1 MTSARALS
9 VPELPRILAIAAIV
23 VMAAVAGL
31 KASWLV
37 LFSLLAA
44 VGSLVLLRHLEL
56 LLFAIVF
63 AALLVPLEISTGTEV
78 ALNASAFLVPVGAVL
93 WLVAMTGKRTVAL
106 AASRLNRPLLAFLLA
121 GLFSLLIGNVLWDP
135 AVPRASSFILVQLA
149 QWAIVVFSA
158 AALLL
163 TGNLIKEERR
173 LRQLTFF
180 LLLTGGALTFLY
192 VTPSLATVVQLHR
205 VITVAFIRAPFWVL
219 LAALAGGQLLFNR
232 QLTAP
237 WRFVCIVV
245 IASTLVFCFLRQFEV
260 LSNWIG
266 VVTALAMLAWLR
278 WPRLRL
284 PVIGVILLLLATGFL
299 LPTIY
304 EFAGGE
310 AEWNESG
317 GSRLVLIGRVLEM
330 TWKNNPITGLGPA
343 AYRPYG
349 FIEPLKYFRALWFEP
364 RISSHNNYVDLF
376 AHFGLVGL
384 VLFFWFV
391 YEVAR
396 LGLKLRARFTSGFR
410 AGYVNGILAAGVGSL
425 IIMLLADWILPFV
438 YNIGFPGFQASV
450 LVWLFTGGLVALE
463 QIAEKEGS
471 DG

>member
-1 MTSARALS
+1 MTSARALLT
-9 VPELPRILAIAAIV
+9 PESLRILAIVATV
-23 VMAAVAGL
+23 VLAAVAGL
-31 KASWLV
+31 RASWLV

-44 VGSLVLLRHLEL
+44 VGSLVLLRYLEL
-56 LLFAIVF
+56 LLFALVF
-63 AALLVPLEISTGTEV
+63 TALSLPLEISTGTEV
-78 ALNASAFLVPVGAVL
+78 ALNVAAILVPAASVL
-93 WLVAMTGKRTVAL
+93 WFVAMMVRRQLSL
-106 AASRLNRPLLAFLLA
+106 APSRLNRPLFFFLLA

-149 QWAIVVFSA
+149 QWAIVAFSA

-163 TGNLIKEERR
+163 TGNLIAEERR
-173 LRQLTFF
+173 LWQLTFF
-180 LLLTGGALTFLY
+180 FLLAGGILALIY
-192 VTPSLATVVQLHR
+192 VTPSLDATVQIR
-205 VITVAFIRAPFWVL
+205 RFATVAFIRAPLWILF
-219 LAALAGGQLLFNR
+219 AALAGGQLLFNH

-237 WRFVCIVV
+237 WRLVCIMV
-245 IASTLVFCFLRQFEV
+245 IASTLVFCFLREFEV

-266 VVTALAMLAWLR
+266 VVTVLAMLAWLR

-284 PVIGVILLLLATGFL
+284 PVISVIVLLLVSGFL

-317 GSRLVLIGRVLEM
+317 GSRLVLIGRVLEV
-330 TWKNNPITGLGPA
+330 TWKNNPVTGLGPA

-349 FIEPLKYFRALWFEP
+349 FVQPLKYGNALWFEP

-391 YEVAR
+391 YEVAL
-396 LGLKLRARFTSGFR
+396 LGLKLRARFATGFR
-410 AGYVNGILAAGVGSL
+410 AGYVNGMLAAGVGSL
-425 IIMLLADWILPFV
+425 VIMLLADWILPFV

-450 LVWLFTGGLVALE
+450 VVWLFMGGLVALE